1 MTTLIRPLAMTSARQ
16 TLTLP
21 TAGYSQTVQAYL
33 WGAGG
38 GAGGSDGSRQGGAGT
53 GGGYVSAQFTVN
65 PGDVVEIGVG
75 SSGSSGVNSSVAN
88 AYETPI
94 FSTRTAVPIGRTTPL
109 PRASTK
115 NVARWSKFLNDT
127 GVWNTGTALDG
138 STTSQA
144 NTLNFD
150 QSYTVFFELS
160 ITYVFNLAAYYEATV
175 YLDGEVLFES
185 GLNSWTTQETGGSR
199 LVVPVTPGNHTI
211 RIQANAN
218 AGASYGVFGV
228 GLTIATAGNAG
239 FGGFGLVRNIFDTRS
254 AVASPPLFQSTPI
267 TDSTNIYS
275 NLMFDFG
282 MWEQNVK
289 AASCSRTYT
298 NVYFPYT
305 GVYQVEM
312 SAANTATLTID
323 GTSVYTTPG
332 TDSYSTAYTTD
343 VTVSQ
348 GYHTVSFSASF
359 SQTALVSAGVAIVI
373 SKSWSGATGGLAGP
387 VGASG
392 GGGGSGACTTLI
404 LNPKTPNETLIAVA
418 VGGAGGG
425 GAGNSNTG
433 IGEATAPGPN
443 GRTAAGVSSPQTG
456 QNQGDL
462 YKDGGGGGA
471 GGPGGPGGAG
481 KNGFSS
487 VGDSYGQ
494 AGSVGLGYLNP
505 IATGEVVDPTNIN
518 VARQGPY
525 HDLLPG
531 VGIGGGPGS
540 LQGNNGGAV
549 FIFTSFGPRVHTA
562 GDWQEVKTIFVNIG
576 GEWKQIDGMYVNEA
590 GVWEP
595 VVGTFVPTFE
605 FQADDW
611 GRVSRVPDRRAL
623 PPPPKPIVYD
633 TFRPTFVGCCCFVAG
648 TPITMADGST
658 KSIEDV
664 ELGETI
670 LGKDGAHNTVLEFL
684 RPTLGET
691 GATLM
696 AFNGGTPFMASDHP
710 VFVKG
715 QGWKSFDPAMTY
727 RKYSM
732 TVGQY
737 RVGDVIETL
746 DGVGFE
752 IHSIEE
758 YNDQDPDQIIYNFVL
773 DGNHTYIADNL
784 VVHNKGGAGG
794 CGGSGGGGGG
804 GGGCCCCFV
813 AGTLITMADGSYK
826 CIEDVALGDVVL
838 GKDGT
843 HNTVL
848 EFLRP
853 TLGETGATLM
863 AFNSGVP
870 FMASDHPV
878 WIRNE
883 GWKSYNPAMTYDKY
897 GIVVS
902 QYKVGDVIETEDQ
915 TGFAINSIEEYNN
928 QDLTQIIY
936 NIKVTGNNTYV
947 ANKLVVH
954 NKSDVRLKHNI
965 ELIETRSD
973 GLRIYS
979 FNYIWSDVTW
989 IGVMAQDLLEQPQFA
1004 HAVRMDADGFYS
1016 VDYSKINFEMVRADT
1031 YCVEI

>member
-1 MTTLIRPLAMTSARQ
+1 MTNARQ

-38 GAGGSDGSRQGGAGT
+38 GAGGPDGTRQGGAGT
-53 GGGYVSAQFTVN
+53 GGGYVSAQFNVN
-65 PGDVVEIGVG
+65 PSDVVEIAVG

-109 PRASTK
+109 PRASTT

-138 STTSQA
+138 STTSLA
-144 NTLNFD
+144 DTLNFD
-150 QSYTVFFELS
+150 QSYTVFFALS

-199 LVVPVTPGNHTI
+199 LVVPITPGNHTI
-211 RIQANAN
+211 RIRANAN

-239 FGGFGLVRNIFDTRS
+239 FGGYGLVRNIFDTRS
-254 AVASPPLFQSTPI
+254 AVASPPLSIPTFI
-267 TDSTNIYS
+267 VDSTNIYS

-282 MWEQNVK
+282 MWEAEPK
-289 AASCSRTYT
+289 ATSCSRTYT

-323 GTSVYTTPG
+323 GTPVYTTPG
-332 TDSYSTAYTTD
+332 SDSYSTAYTTD

-359 SQTALVSAGVAIVI
+359 SQTALPSAGVAIVI

-387 VGASG
+387 VGTSG
-392 GGGGSGACTTLI
+392 GGGGSGGCTTLV
-404 LNPKTPNETLIAVA
+404 LNPRTPNETLIAVA

-425 GAGNSNTG
+425 GAGNSDGG
-433 IGEATAPGPN
+433 IGEATAPGPR
-443 GRTAAGVSSPQTG
+443 GQTAAGVSSPQTG

-462 YKDGGGGGA
+462 YQDGGGGGA

-481 KNGFSS
+481 LNGYSS
-487 VGDSYGQ
+487 EGDAYGQ
-494 AGSVGLGYLNP
+494 AGSVGLSYLNP
-505 IATGEVVDPTNIN
+505 IATGTVVNPTSLT
-518 VARQGPY
+518 VAFQGPY
-525 HDLLPG
+525 YDLLPG
-531 VGIGGGPGS
+531 VGQGGGPGS

-549 FIFTSFGPRVHTA
+549 FIFTSFGPRVKTA
-562 GDWQEVKTIFVNIG
+562 GGWQEVKTIFVNVN
-576 GEWKQIDGMYVNEA
+576 GEWKQIDGMYVNDA

-605 FQADDW
+605 SQADDW

-623 PPPPKPIVYD
+623 PPPPKPVVYD
-633 TFRPTFVGCCCFVAG
+633 TFRNCCCFVAG
-648 TPITMADGST
+648 TQITMADGST
-658 KSIEDV
+658 KNIEDV
-664 ELGETI
+664 ALGEVI
-670 LGKDGAHNTVLEFL
+670 VGKDGAHNTVLEFL

-696 AFNGGTPFMASDHP
+696 AFNGGKPFMASDHP

-727 RKYSM
+727 SKYSM

-737 RVGDVIETL
+737 QVGDVIETQ

-758 YNDQDPDQIIYNFVL
+758 YSDQDPDQTIYNFVL
-773 DGNHTYIADNL
+773 DGNHTYVADNL
-784 VVHNKGGAGG
+784 VVHNKGTGG
-794 CGGSGGGGGG
+794 CGGTGGGSSGGGGGA
-804 GGGCCCCFV
+804 GCCCCFV

-826 CIEDVALGDVVL
+826 CIEDVALGEVVL

-843 HNTVL
+843 YNTVL

-863 AFNSGVP
+863 AFNSGAP

-883 GWKSYNPAMTYDKY
+883 GWKSYDPAMTYDKY
-897 GIVVS
+897 GIIVS

-915 TGFAINSIEEYNN
+915 AGFVIDSIEEYTN
-928 QDLTQIIY
+928 QDLTQTIY
-936 NIKVTGNNTYV
+936 NLKVTGNNTYV

-954 NKSDVRLKHNI
+954 NKSDARLKRNI
-965 ELIETRSD
+965 ELIGTRDD
-973 GLRIYS
+973 GLKIYT
-979 FNYIWSDVTW
+979 FNYVWSDVTW
-989 IGVMAQDLLEQPQFA
+989 VGVMAQDLLEQPQFA
-1004 HAVRMDADGFYS
+1004 HAVRMDEDGFYS
-1016 VDYSKINFEMVRADT
+1016 VNYNKINFEMVRADM
-1031 YCVEI
+1031 YCVES